1 MATNL
6 PFNGRFKVTC
16 EYGRKNSK
24 TLKWSAG
31 YHTGIDLVGVTSKT
45 VYSTC
50 DGTVI
55 MAKNYGSYGNTV
67 KIKDEEGRI
76 HLFAHLKSISVKVG
90 QKVTR
95 TTVLGIMGATGN
107 VTGVHLHYEIRTSAD
122 RYGKQ
127 YNPAE
132 YMGIPNEVND
142 NLNSN
147 DYQIKENQSKYFAG
161 QIVEIQVAVQIAFT
175 QGDKS
180 IVDDGERQFWVHN
193 SVISDN
199 KIIARAKIAFAQENS
214 YIVEVFSD
222 QFWVDE
228 ENIIKEL

>member
-1 MATNL
+1 M
-6 PFNGRFKVTC
+6 
-16 EYGRKNSK
+16 
-24 TLKWSAG
+24 
-31 YHTGIDLVGVTSKT
+31 VGVTSKT

-55 MAKNYGSYGNTV
+55 MAKSYGSYGKTV
-67 KIKDEEGRI
+67 KVKDEEGRI

-90 QKVTR
+90 QKVNRLTA
-95 TTVLGIMGATGN
+95 LGIMGATGN

-122 RYGKQ
+122 RYGQQ

-142 NLNSN
+142 NLDSN
-147 DYQIKENQSKYFAG
+147 NYQIKENESKYVAG
-161 QIVEIQVAVQIAFT
+161 QSVEIQVPVQVAFT
-175 QGDKS
+175 QGEKS
-180 IVDDGERQFWVHN
+180 IVDDGERQFWVNN
-193 SVISDN
+193 SVIKDN
-199 KIIARAKIAFAQENS
+199 KIIARATIAFAQDNS

-228 ENIIKEL
+228 KNIVKVL